1 MVSRGNEPL
10 AGLLLEKGADVNI
23 RSSPSLLLH
32 LAKWN
37 EDESIAKL
45 LLNKGAEVEICNDSS
60 SETALHIAAVFGDC
74 AVTRLLLESG
84 ANVNPSL
91 FPNHD
96 RATPLLR
103 VIFMV
108 DVFLKRF
115 LKESNP
121 NYIYNYPCCR
131 S

>member
-1 MVSRGNEPL
+1 MIVP
-10 AGLLLEKGADVNI
+10 
-23 RSSPSLLLH
+23 
-32 LAKWN
+32 
-37 EDESIAKL
+37 
-45 LLNKGAEVEICNDSS
+45 
-60 SETALHIAAVFGDC
+60 
-74 AVTRLLLESG
+74 ESG

-91 FPNHD
+91 FSNHD
-96 RATPLLR
+96 GATPLLR

-121 NYIYNYPCCR
+121 NYIYSYSCCR